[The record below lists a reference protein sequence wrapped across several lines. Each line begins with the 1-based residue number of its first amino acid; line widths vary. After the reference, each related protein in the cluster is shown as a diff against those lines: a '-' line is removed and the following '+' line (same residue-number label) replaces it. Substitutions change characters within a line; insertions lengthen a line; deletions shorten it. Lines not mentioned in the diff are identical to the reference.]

1 MRKKTVPQ
9 LPSPGSALVRSP
21 PDALAHHEPGRPAA
35 PAPGASDC
43 EWRPCDAELPV
54 VMDALESLAGSLE
67 LRDRSSA
74 AGLHWHLDAS
84 DIGLWVD
91 ITAVATDSGTSVGLQ
106 IRPAGGSFADSPWWH
121 GDSYFWGEIVFGAAM
136 ILALFLV
143 TGDLWVLAF
152 IGLMTS
158 AFFVSV
164 LLLLVVIPEHRRALA
179 QRAWTDRWRRDF
191 WPALEA
197 RLHQRALYR

>member
-1 MRKKTVPQ
+1 MRRKTVPL
-9 LPSPGSALVRSP
+9 LPSPGSALVRP
-21 PDALAHHEPGRPAA
+21 AAAALAWREPGGPAP
-35 PAPGASDC
+35 PAPGDPDC

-54 VMDALESLAGSLE
+54 VMDALESLAASLE

-84 DIGLWVD
+84 DIGIWVD
-91 ITAVATDSGTSVGLQ
+91 ITVVATDGGTTVGLQ
-106 IRPAGGSFADSPWWH
+106 IRPANGSFAASPWWH
-121 GDSYFWGEIVFGAAM
+121 NDSYFWGELVFGAAM
-136 ILALFLV
+136 LLAMFVV

-158 AFFVSV
+158 AFFVGV

-191 WPALEA
+191 WPALAA
-197 RLHQRALYR
+197 RLQQRALYR